1 MRISSKYGSNRRK
14 NRMAETSYE
23 YITNEPHALIS
34 TGESK
39 IIRHVLRL
47 ADEHPADV
55 DIRFLP
61 ENNGGVLVAKVP
73 RTWIKKPSPPRVV
86 SDEQRKRMSEAF
98 KNRFGNQSQ
107 FRENRARIDEDGE
120 DE

>member
-1 MRISSKYGSNRRK
+1 MV
-14 NRMAETSYE
+14 ETSYE

-34 TGESK
+34 TSELK

-98 KNRFGNQSQ
+98 KNRFGNQSP
-107 FRENRARIDEDGE
+107 FRGNRARIDEDGE

>member
-1 MRISSKYGSNRRK
+1 
-14 NRMAETSYE
+14 MAETVYE
-23 YITNEPHALIS
+23 YITNEPHAVIS
-34 TGESK
+34 TSEPK

-61 ENNGGVLVAKVP
+61 ENNDGVLVARVP
-73 RTWIKKPSPPRVV
+73 KTWVKKPSPPRVV
-86 SDEQRKRMSEAF
+86 SDEQRKRMSEAC
-98 KNRFGNQSQ
+98 KNRFQNQSP
-107 FRENRARIDEDGE
+107 FRKNQARIDEERE

>member
-1 MRISSKYGSNRRK
+1 MV
-14 NRMAETSYE
+14 ETAYE

-34 TGESK
+34 TSELK

-98 KNRFGNQSQ
+98 KNRFGNQRQ
-107 FRENRARIDEDGE
+107 FRENQARIDEDGE